1 MSLCEDCVNKTCEK
15 SGKPCKAVEGV
26 LQKEKIY
33 GRDWIRPMRSFK
45 ARGDG
50 KGKFREVPFSAI
62 RIFDNDKPP
71 VNNGKAVKK
80 DMDNQA

>member
-1 MSLCEDCVNKTCEK
+1 MSQCEDCTNKTCIK
-15 SGKPCKAVEGV
+15 SGKPCKEIEGL
-26 LQKEKIY
+26 LQKEGIF

-62 RIFDNDKPP
+62 KIFDNDKPP
-71 VNNGKAVKK
+71 VNNGKKPNK
-80 DMDNQA
+80 NMDNQS